1 MLTVIALVDAQRVAR
16 AVKPSTF
23 KFERQTLGSVD
34 SWIQAGGSGLRGRQI
49 RYSVVTVY
57 YLGSGSSVAASVSA
71 VGHI

>member
-34 SWIQAGGSGLRGRQI
+34 S
-49 RYSVVTVY
+49 
-57 YLGSGSSVAASVSA
+57 
-71 VGHI
+71 